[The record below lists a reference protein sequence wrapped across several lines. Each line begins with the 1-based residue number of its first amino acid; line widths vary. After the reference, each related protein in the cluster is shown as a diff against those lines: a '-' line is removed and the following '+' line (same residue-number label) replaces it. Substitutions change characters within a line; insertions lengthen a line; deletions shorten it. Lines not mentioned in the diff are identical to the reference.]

1 VCHIGSDKTECFN
14 ESWLIS
20 PSKSKEEVHMQKIL
34 LLELPASNSERLKLL
49 ADSKRT
55 V

>member
-1 VCHIGSDKTECFN
+1 
-14 ESWLIS
+14 
-20 PSKSKEEVHMQKIL
+20 MQKIL